1 MPVLENVFFHT
12 VSIKEIH
19 VLIKYEGVANIFN
32 EDIHKSHFWA
42 FSSMS
47 HYFWTWSRRICAF
60 DYVGWKRSKMKK
72 CMKSQLHFWN
82 IILFY
87 FLHHFCTTEYFFK
100 LHNNADVIF
109 KIIQNS
115 IVTENVECFKH
126 LKGCL

>member
-1 MPVLENVFFHT
+1 MKIFTKVTFGHFLRCHTIFEHDQEEFVL
-12 VSIKEIH
+12 
-19 VLIKYEGVANIFN
+19 LINYIG
-32 EDIHKSHFWA
+32 
-42 FSSMS
+42 
-47 HYFWTWSRRICAF
+47 R
-60 DYVGWKRSKMKK
+60 KRSKMKK

-100 LHNNADVIF
+100 LHNNAGVIF